1 MNALRRAAVPAWNA
15 TRVAAAPRAPPTTL
29 ALPKRR
35 MGGGGGGRAP
45 RRPPM
50 RGGLSRA
57 PESVPG
63 PTTARR
69 DAPGAPRAT
78 RAPAA
83 GPYDDKHGPYHG
95 HFHVSKWHEYPAIA
109 YCTVMWL
116 WMMYRAKQDGA
127 WVLGIIHPW
136 DAH

>member
-1 MNALRRAAVPAWNA
+1 MRGGR
-15 TRVAAAPRAPPTTL
+15 RAPPR
-29 ALPKRR
+29 KR
-35 MGGGGGGRAP
+35 
-45 RRPPM
+45 
-50 RGGLSRA
+50 
-57 PESVPG
+57 PG
-63 PTTARR
+63 PH
-69 DAPGAPRAT
+69 DRAT

>member
-1 MNALRRAAVPAWNA
+1 MERDARR
-15 TRVAAAPRAPPTTL
+15 RGAPRAADDPGAPETTDG
-29 ALPKRR
+29 RR
-35 MGGGGGGRAP
+35 RWRTCAP
-45 RRPPM
+45 ASTYARGSFARP
-50 RGGLSRA
+50 

-63 PTTARR
+63 PTAARR

>member
-1 MNALRRAAVPAWNA
+1 MSFVALSALRRAAAPLA
-15 TRVAAAPRAPPTTL
+15 TRAAPRAPAPTV
-29 ALPKRR
+29 APRR
-35 MGGGGGGRAP
+35 LMGGGGG
-45 RRPPM
+45 RPW
-50 RGGLSRA
+50 A
-57 PESVPG
+57 
-63 PTTARR
+63 
-69 DAPGAPRAT
+69 
-78 RAPAA
+78 
-83 GPYDDKHGPYHG
+83 DKHGPYYG